1 MYINIEIATKMIDMP
16 KHPPKHPIV
25 ISLEIWFMEYL
36 INSTNTDMAFFTVKI
51 NTINNWFLRHIY
63 C

>member
-1 MYINIEIATKMIDMP
+1 MYTKIEIDIKMIDMP
-16 KHPPKHPIV
+16 KHPPKHPIAK
-25 ISLEIWFMEYL
+25 SLEIWFMEYL
-36 INSTNTDMAFFTVKI
+36 INSINTDMAFFTSKI